1 MNNIILDDP
10 QTSASAFLQFIN
22 GPSTTKKYVTK
33 GAGGFGW
40 EIENNDTTP
49 YTSITPQ
56 GTLVKY
62 TKIFLKIV
70 PIHPR
75 SGRGFGST
83 RVSTTPVDDF
93 ITERDTQTTLFKR
106 SNVQLDP
113 ICPPVVF
120 SSILT
125 NAQGQQL
132 LYTLNP
138 HSINPPTSMD
148 FKNEPEVQMGIIA
161 MGYTTNYIT
170 LWSILNRNTGIPSL
184 VRKTQTDSVSFT
196 MITRYKYMAA
206 HRLIQLYDMGY
217 LHGDFSLPNI
227 VIDTTHT
234 YPNTHGT
241 SEGSSP
247 GHVLLIDFGATFKHN
262 IPPDTAVSRVDKL
275 RYMIDTKVPYLGG
288 LAPKNHN
295 NYKWLKILIEDE
307 VPSDIENIMINI
319 EANVER
325 YNEEMYETIRRTSP
339 EIIAHIEKYNNSP
352 STISTVRGGMR
363 RKNRK
368 RVKRTKR
375 ASISRKK
382 KRRKTHR
389 ALKRR

>member
-1 MNNIILDDP
+1 MNNILLDDP
-10 QTSASAFLQFIN
+10 QTSPSAFLQFIN
-22 GPSTTKKYVTK
+22 GPSTTKTYVTK
-33 GAGGFGW
+33 GTGGFGW

-49 YTSITPQ
+49 YKSISPQ
-56 GTLVKY
+56 GTMVKY

-75 SGRGFGST
+75 ARGFSST
-83 RVSTTPVDDF
+83 GVITTSENDF
-93 ITERDTQTTLFKR
+93 IVERDTQTTLFKR
-106 SNVQLDP
+106 SNVHLDP
-113 ICPPVVF
+113 ICPPIVF

-132 LYTLNP
+132 LNTLNP
-138 HSINPPTSMD
+138 DSINPPTIRH
-148 FKNEPEVQMGIIA
+148 FQNEPEVRMGIIA

-170 LWSILNRNTGIPSL
+170 LWQVRTRGGMLNIGKSQN
-184 VRKTQTDSVSFT
+184 VSS
-196 MITRYKYMAA
+196 MMQTRYKYMAA

-234 YPNTHGT
+234 YPSIAGEEDKK
-241 SEGSSP
+241 SV

-262 IPPDTAVSRVDKL
+262 IPSGDAVSRVDKL
-275 RYMIDTKVPYLGG
+275 HHMLNTKVPYLGG
-288 LAPKNHN
+288 LVPRNHD
-295 NYKWLKILIEDE
+295 NYEWLKILVEDE
-307 VPSDIENIMINI
+307 VPSDLESILINI

-339 EIIAHIEKYNNSP
+339 EITDHIDKYNNSP
-352 STISTVRGGMR
+352 SKITTVRGGAR

-368 RVKRTKR
+368 RGKRTRR

-382 KRRKTHR
+382 KRRKTRR

>member
-10 QTSASAFLQFIN
+10 QTSPNAFLQFIN
-22 GPSTTKKYVTK
+22 GPSTTKTYVTK
-33 GAGGFGW
+33 GSGGFGW

-49 YTSITPQ
+49 YKSISPQ

-62 TKIFLKIV
+62 TKVFLKIV

-75 SGRGFGST
+75 ARGFSST
-83 RVSTTPVDDF
+83 RVLTTPENDF
-93 ITERDTQTTLFKR
+93 IVERDTQTTLFKR
-106 SNVQLDP
+106 SNVHLDP
-113 ICPPVVF
+113 ICPPIVF

-132 LYTLNP
+132 LNTLNP
-138 HSINPPTSMD
+138 DSINPPTSMD
-148 FKNEPEVQMGIIA
+148 LKNEPEVNMGIIA

-170 LWSILNRNTGIPSL
+170 LWQLRTRGGMFNLGKSQN
-184 VRKTQTDSVSFT
+184 VSS
-196 MITRYKYMAA
+196 MMQTRYKYMAA

-234 YPNTHGT
+234 YPNTRGP

-262 IPPDTAVSRVDKL
+262 IPSGAAVSRVDKL
-275 RYMIDTKVPYLGG
+275 HHMLDTKVPYLGG
-288 LAPKNHN
+288 LVPRNHD
-295 NYKWLKILIEDE
+295 NYKWLKILVEDE
-307 VPSDIENIMINI
+307 VPSDLESILINI

-339 EIIAHIEKYNNSP
+339 EITDHIDKYNNSP
-352 STISTVRGGMR
+352 STVTTVRGGVR

-368 RVKRTKR
+368 RAKRTRR

-382 KRRKTHR
+382 KRRKTRR

>member
-10 QTSASAFLQFIN
+10 QTSPSAFLQFIN
-22 GPSTTKKYVTK
+22 DPSTTKKYVTK

-49 YTSITPQ
+49 YKSISPQ

-62 TKIFLKIV
+62 TKVFLKIV

-83 RVSTTPVDDF
+83 RVLTTPVDDF

-106 SNVQLDP
+106 SNVHLDP

-132 LYTLNP
+132 LNTLNP
-138 HSINPPTSMD
+138 HSINAPTSMD
-148 FKNEPEVQMGIIA
+148 FKNEPEVNMGIIA

-170 LWSILNRNTGIPSL
+170 LSTLINRNTGML
-184 VRKTQTDSVSFT
+184 AFARKSQTDSVSST
-196 MITRYKYMAA
+196 MKTRYKYMAA

-234 YPNTHGT
+234 YPNTRGP

-262 IPPDTAVSRVDKL
+262 ILSDTAVSRVDKL
-275 RYMIDTKVPYLGG
+275 RHMLDTKVPYLGG
-288 LAPKNHN
+288 ISPRSHD
-295 NYKWLKILIEDE
+295 NYKWLKILVEDE
-307 VPSDIENIMINI
+307 EPSYLESILINI
-319 EANVER
+319 ETNVER
-325 YNEEMYETIRRTSP
+325 YNEEMFETIKRTSP
-339 EIIAHIEKYNNSP
+339 EITDHIDKYNRSP
-352 STISTVRGGMR
+352 STISTVRGGVR

-368 RVKRTKR
+368 RAKRTR
-375 ASISRKK
+375 RTSVSRKK
-382 KRRKTHR
+382 KRRKTR
-389 ALKRR
+389 RVVKRR